1 MMYAD
6 DSGSIMRR
14 YTRSLAELWQHWQP
28 NAKAALHPM
37 VFTTYEDHQG
47 VFSKLTSLDR
57 DAWAA
62 AYSAAAEPYETLA
75 REAEAKGDDRAAKD
89 HYFHAYGLYRMARF
103 PTTNSAG
110 KRAAYRK
117 SQAMYRAALRYLPH
131 ALERIEIPFAG
142 KPGEGDRAIGY
153 FVRAQG
159 DAARRPL
166 LILWAGIDTFKED
179 RTEIWEPVIAA
190 GLSLLLIDMPGTGD
204 APLKGSEDAERLW
217 DAVLDWCTTRPE
229 IDAKRIGVWGGSTG
243 GYWAA
248 KVAHTH
254 RDRLAAAVVQGGCAH
269 FAFTPEWIE
278 KAQHGS
284 YAFELAETLASAF
297 GLQTFEEWVDYCP
310 RLSLLKQGVLDQPCA
325 PLLLVNGTEDSIFPI
340 EDMVLLLQH
349 GDPKTARF
357 YPVGHMGYTPDTN
370 PTIIRWLA
378 ARLRA

>member
-1 MMYAD
+1 MQ
-6 DSGSIMRR
+6 R
-14 YTRSLAELWQHWQP
+14 YNRSLAELWQHWQP

-37 VFTTYEDHQG
+37 VFTAYEDHQR
-47 VFSKLTSLDR
+47 VFAQLKSLDR

-62 AYSAAAEPYETLA
+62 AYSAAAAPYETLA
-75 REAEAKGDDRAAKD
+75 REAEERGDNRAAKD

-117 SQAMYRAALRYLPH
+117 SQEMYRAALRYLPYRF
-131 ALERIEIPFAG
+131 ERVEIPFRG
-142 KPGEGDRAIGY
+142 EPGEGDRAIGY
-153 FVRAQG
+153 LIRRAG
-159 DAARRPL
+159 DEARRPL

-217 DAVLDWCTTRPE
+217 SAVLDWCATRPE
-229 IDAKRIGVWGGSTG
+229 IDARRIGAWGGSTG
-243 GYWAA
+243 GYWAT
-248 KVAHTH
+248 KIAHTH
-254 RDRLAAAVVQGGCAH
+254 RDRLAAVVAQGGCAH
-269 FAFTPEWIE
+269 YAFTPEWIA

-297 GLQTFEEWVDYCP
+297 GLSTFDEWVEYCP
-310 RLSLLKQGVLDQPCA
+310 RLSLLRQGVLEQPCA
-325 PLLLVNGTEDSIFPI
+325 PLLLVNGTQDTIFPI
-340 EDMVLLLQH
+340 EDMYLLLQH
-349 GDPKTARF
+349 GNPKEARF

-378 ARLRA
+378 SKLVR

>member
-1 MMYAD
+1 MQ
-6 DSGSIMRR
+6 R

-47 VFSKLTSLDR
+47 VFAKLISLDR
-57 DAWAA
+57 EAWAA
-62 AYSAAAEPYETLA
+62 AYCAAAVPYEGLA
-75 REAEAKGDDRAAKD
+75 RDAEANGDERAAKD

-103 PTTNSAG
+103 PTTNSPG

-117 SQAMYRAALRYLPH
+117 SQEMYRAALRYLPH
-131 ALERIEIPFAG
+131 ALERVEIPFAG
-142 KPGEGDRAIGY
+142 KPGEGDRAVGY

-217 DAVLDWCTTRPE
+217 DAVLDWCATRPE
-229 IDAKRIGVWGGSTG
+229 IDAQRIGVWGGSTG

-254 RDRLAAAVVQGGCAH
+254 RDRLAAAVAQGGCAH

-284 YAFELAETLASAF
+284 YAFDLAETLASAF

-310 RLSLLKQGVLDQPCA
+310 RLSLLKQGVLDRPCA

-340 EDMVLLLQH
+340 DDMVLLLQH

-357 YPVGHMGYTPDTN
+357 YPVGHMGYTPETN

-378 ARLRA
+378 ERLRA